1 MQKAFGLSPVAF
13 WFVSDHHPVSSP
25 RGHPKG
31 RGDLG
36 CRVTKQDGGGFSAGG
51 DSDIV
56 QNIKNSCEELSQYAA
71 QQGGCSGPGALHK
84 QSQ

>member
-1 MQKAFGLSPVAF
+1 MDSLSPVAF
-13 WFVSDHHPVSSP
+13 WFVSDHQPVSSP
-25 RGHPKG
+25 RGHPRG

-36 CRVTKQDGGGFSAGG
+36 CRVTKQDWGGWGISAGG
-51 DSDIV
+51 DSDTV
-56 QNIKNSCEELSQYAA
+56 QNIINSCEGLSQYAA